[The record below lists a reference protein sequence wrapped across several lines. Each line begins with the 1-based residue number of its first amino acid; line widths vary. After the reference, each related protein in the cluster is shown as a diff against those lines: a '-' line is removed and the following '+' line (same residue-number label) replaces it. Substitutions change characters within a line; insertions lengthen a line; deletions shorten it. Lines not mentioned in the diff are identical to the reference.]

1 MMSNFVT
8 LTQDNFKKT
17 IEENDFVIVDFWAP
31 WCDPCVEFT
40 PIFEAA
46 AKKNKDII
54 FGMVDIEKDK
64 EIADYFQIKVIPGL
78 LVIRERA
85 GIFAHDDG
93 EVSAKAFDEI
103 ITWARE
109 YDMSTVKKCLGAY
122 LLMNKNIKC
131 RFLFSNF
138 IHYAIRL
145 KKTKSVSR
153 DQ

>member
-1 MMSNFVT
+1 MSLIETTDPEFKSDVLNNSK
-8 LTQDNFKKT
+8 LT
-17 IEENDFVIVDFWAP
+17 IVDFWAP

-40 PIFEAA
+40 PTFEAA

-109 YDMSTVKKCLGAY
+109 YDMSTVKDYYKREGSGQI
-122 LLMNKNIKC
+122 N
-131 RFLFSNF
+131 
-138 IHYAIRL
+138 
-145 KKTKSVSR
+145 
-153 DQ
+153 

>member
-1 MMSNFVT
+1 MSNFVT

-85 GIFAHDDG
+85 GIFAHDDC

-109 YDMSTVKKCLGAY
+109 YDMSTVKDYYK
-122 LLMNKNIKC
+122 
-131 RFLFSNF
+131 RE
-138 IHYAIRL
+138 
-145 KKTKSVSR
+145 KSG
-153 DQ
+153 QIN